1 MELRTTSCKGHGV
14 LAGFNRKRQLF
25 DVTATYL
32 LKLIGINLKGIS
44 MVPRDKYI
52 NLVSFGAGFSVVS
65 LSKLSSLLL
74 FVIFLY
80 HS

>member
-32 LKLIGINLKGIS
+32 LKLIGINLNGIN
-44 MVPRDKYI
+44 VIPRDNDMK
-52 NLVSFGAGFSVVS
+52 LVSSGAGFSVVS
-65 LSKLSSLLL
+65 LNKLSSFRL
-74 FVIFLY
+74 FVFFLR